1 MSEFRDPEFDEFDE
15 LDDPALEAEELAHV
29 EDDSPPPEG
38 PGPAASPEDFEPED
52 PDPEDTLG

>member
-1 MSEFRDPEFDEFDE
+1 MSNDEPMPDI
-15 LDDPALEAEELAHV
+15 DDPALDELTDV

-52 PDPEDTLG
+52 PDPEASAS